1 MKWWDTKLV
10 SLLEEILP
18 VYSELTEEPVEIP
31 CITYRKS
38 SNRVVVEGDDL
49 RYSLPIYQIKLYVKD
64 LDDADY
70 YLQAIDTKLYQNRIF
85 RESFNEMIVNNVH
98 QYIMNYS
105 ISTRE
110 RITE

>member
-1 MKWWDTKLV
+1 MRWWDKKLV
-10 SLLEEILP
+10 SLLDEILP
-18 VYSELTEEPVEIP
+18 TYSELTEEPVEIP

-49 RYSLPIYQIKLYVKD
+49 RYSLPIYQIKLYVTD

-70 YLQAIDTKLYQNRIF
+70 YLQAIDTALYKNRFF
-85 RESFNEMIVNNVH
+85 RESFSELIVNNQH

-105 ISTRE
+105 VSTRE

>member
-1 MKWWDTKLV
+1 MKWWDKKLV
-10 SLLEEILP
+10 SLLDNILP
-18 VYSELTEEPVEIP
+18 TYSELTEEPVEIP

-38 SNRVVVEGDDL
+38 SNRVVVEGDDI

-70 YLQAIDTKLYQNRIF
+70 YLSKIDETLYENRIF

-110 RITE
+110 RI